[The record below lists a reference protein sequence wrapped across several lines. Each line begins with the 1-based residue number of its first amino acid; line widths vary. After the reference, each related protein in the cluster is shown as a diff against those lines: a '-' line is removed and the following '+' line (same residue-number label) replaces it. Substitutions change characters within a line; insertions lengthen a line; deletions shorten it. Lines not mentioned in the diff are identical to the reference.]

1 MCLCLTVTQA
11 INVTQL
17 MMMQKIKVK
26 KTCMI
31 CYTVSYVWGMHC
43 LNDGAEMR
51 EERFS
56 VGVNRMDRV
65 RQ

>member
-1 MCLCLTVTQA
+1 
-11 INVTQL
+11 
-17 MMMQKIKVK
+17 
-26 KTCMI
+26 MI

-51 EERFS
+51 EERFL

-65 RQ
+65 RHEQMRATAMTGRIQS